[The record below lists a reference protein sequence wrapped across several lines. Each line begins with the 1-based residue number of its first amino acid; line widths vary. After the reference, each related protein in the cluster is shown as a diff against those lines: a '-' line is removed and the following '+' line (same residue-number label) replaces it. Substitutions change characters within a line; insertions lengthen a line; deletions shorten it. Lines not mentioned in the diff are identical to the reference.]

1 MDDAKTLHIYRRV
14 STDRQ
19 EEDGYGLEL
28 QLDAGKSVADQL
40 GFGFK
45 LWDEG
50 AQSSTKE
57 DLSNRPVLTNLLKEV
72 TSGGIE
78 HLYVYHENRLSR
90 NRTAWYI
97 IGSKLIDNGI
107 KLYEGRNSVPR
118 DLSKS
123 EDAFVFDIMRSISVY
138 EQDQRMSRLSAGKFQ
153 RVKQGKWHGG
163 PTPFGYLIGDDGFLK
178 KNSVEAKWVLHAFKR
193 YIDGASVNEIKKDFF
208 NAGLRTRRGKSEWS
222 GASIRNMISE
232 VNHYQ
237 GYYNYTHKDSGESEQ
252 VTCER
257 IVPQSMFNKARKHFS
272 MRSYN
277 DVGRIKDTNIK
288 YPTLLKDFLV
298 CGHCGTK
305 FGQRVYSYQYRNF
318 YYCRSKEINWRILDD
333 TKKLKCKDRL
343 QSIKIDETDK
353 LVTDAVIKVISE
365 SHIFKENIKSDI
377 MKTQTFKMSSD
388 QIIKS
393 KRKIKKLHKDIRD
406 VSDLIVREK
415 AMKRLSKVARDDL
428 NGTLSVWEEQKDI
441 WVTELDVEENKLLNT
456 ESSKNWVD
464 WVAEFDTKMNRLRDE
479 DLSLDERKIF
489 INQVVERI
497 EVFNADTTE
506 HELKIRFKLPYVADR
521 LEWKFDRKGNRDGY
535 DIFDGTKEI
544 MLKSDISE
552 KKKLIITT
560 S

>member
-1 MDDAKTLHIYRRV
+1 MGALH
-14 STDRQ
+14 
-19 EEDGYGLEL
+19 
-28 QLDAGKSVADQL
+28 
-40 GFGFK
+40 
-45 LWDEG
+45 
-50 AQSSTKE
+50 
-57 DLSNRPVLTNLLKEV
+57 
-72 TSGGIE
+72 
-78 HLYVYHENRLSR
+78 
-90 NRTAWYI
+90 
-97 IGSKLIDNGI
+97 
-107 KLYEGRNSVPR
+107 
-118 DLSKS
+118 
-123 EDAFVFDIMRSISVY
+123 
-138 EQDQRMSRLSAGKFQ
+138 
-153 RVKQGKWHGG
+153 
-163 PTPFGYLIGDDGFLK
+163 
-178 KNSVEAKWVLHAFKR
+178 
-193 YIDGASVNEIKKDFF
+193 
-208 NAGLRTRRGKSEWS
+208 
-222 GASIRNMISE
+222 
-232 VNHYQ
+232 
-237 GYYNYTHKDSGESEQ
+237 
-252 VTCER
+252 
-257 IVPQSMFNKARKHFS
+257 
-272 MRSYN
+272 
-277 DVGRIKDTNIK
+277 
-288 YPTLLKDFLV
+288 
-298 CGHCGTK
+298 
-305 FGQRVYSYQYRNF
+305 
-318 YYCRSKEINWRILDD
+318 
-333 TKKLKCKDRL
+333 RL

-428 NGTLSVWEEQKDI
+428 NGSLSVWEEQKDI
-441 WVTELDVEENKLLNT
+441 WVTELDVEENRLLNT

-521 LEWKFDRKGNRDGY
+521 LEWKFDRKGNKDGY

-552 KKKLIITT
+552 KKIAIITT